1 VKLTA
6 INQEFTAKN
15 PLAVPASVSGS
26 ADAASNELRERWN
39 NG

>member
-15 PLAVPASVSGS
+15 PLTVPTSVSGI
-26 ADAASNELRERWN
+26 ADAASNEPHDRWN